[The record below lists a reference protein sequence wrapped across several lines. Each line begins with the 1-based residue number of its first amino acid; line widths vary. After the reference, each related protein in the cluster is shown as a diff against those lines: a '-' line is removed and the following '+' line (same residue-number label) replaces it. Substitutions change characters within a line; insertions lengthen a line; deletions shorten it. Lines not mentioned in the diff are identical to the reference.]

1 MINGVI
7 GNPIKVGAKVGSME
21 FLKYLF
27 QDFPL
32 LLNDVPRI
40 FFKQIGVVSVPL
52 PLMGLTYAP
61 PKEVELLKFSYSEY
75 PYIDK
80 TIVVNSY
87 QQEPT
92 KFSIIA
98 YRPLS
103 VVPTTNANGSINQ
116 PIQSGNN
123 VIVNFLANEL
133 MYNILQFYARFGG
146 TFSLVTQWGIVTNL
160 LLESLK
166 GISID
171 SKTMGGEAFLFEFK
185 RVLFAKD
192 LKATLEKDLL
202 SRALGLV

>member
-1 MINGVI
+1 MINGII
-7 GNPIKVGAKVGSME
+7 GDPIKVGAKVGSME
-21 FLKYLF
+21 FLKYMF

-40 FFKQIGVVSVPL
+40 FYKKIGIVSVPL

-61 PKEVELLKFSYSEY
+61 PREVELLNFSYSEY
-75 PYIDK
+75 PYINK

-98 YRPLS
+98 YRPIS
-103 VVPTTNANGSINQ
+103 VMPTKDANGNINQ

-123 VIVNFLANEL
+123 VIVNFLANEVT
-133 MYNILQFYARFGG
+133 YNLLQFYGRSGG
-146 TFSLVTQWGIVTNL
+146 TFSLVTQWGIFTNL
-160 LLESLK
+160 LLKGLK
-166 GISID
+166 GITID

-185 RVLFAKD
+185 GVLFAKD
-192 LKATLEKDLL
+192 LKGTLERNLINKLQ
-202 SRALGLV
+202 GLV